1 VTFVFLYIRADYI
14 GRRFSQD
21 SDYARPGTHDSTAW
35 VASLIGGLLI
45 KKGD

>member
-21 SDYARPGTHDSTAW
+21 SEQARLGTRDSA
-35 VASLIGGLLI
+35 VEAGS
-45 KKGD
+45 